1 MKFIKVRS
9 AVILLVVMVVLG
21 LSACGKK
28 KDSKSKMYDF
38 AAADLAKEIFS
49 NISFKDTVSEVDNQ
63 VAISTYEL
71 GETEFKDTCVYM
83 GTASTTEE
91 IAVFVCKDRKEAET
105 VKEKCELRVKRQSDV
120 YAKYAPEEVERLK
133 KSYLEI
139 KGNVVILCVSEE
151 KETVVKVVDDF
162 LKNK

>member
-9 AVILLVVMVVLG
+9 VVILLAVMAALG

-28 KDSKSKMYDF
+28 TYDF

-49 NISFKDTVSEVDNQ
+49 NVGFKDTVSEVDNQ
-63 VAISTYEL
+63 TAVSQYEL
-71 GETEFKDTCVYM
+71 GEMEYKDACVYM
-83 GTASTTEE
+83 STAATTEE
-91 IAVFVCKDRKEAET
+91 IAVFVCKDKKEAET
-105 VKEKCELRVKRQSDV
+105 VKEKCELRVKRQSDI
-120 YAKYAPEEVERLK
+120 YASYAPKEVERLK

-139 KGNVVILCVSEE
+139 KGNAVVLCVSEE
-151 KETVVKVVDDF
+151 KETVAKVVDDF